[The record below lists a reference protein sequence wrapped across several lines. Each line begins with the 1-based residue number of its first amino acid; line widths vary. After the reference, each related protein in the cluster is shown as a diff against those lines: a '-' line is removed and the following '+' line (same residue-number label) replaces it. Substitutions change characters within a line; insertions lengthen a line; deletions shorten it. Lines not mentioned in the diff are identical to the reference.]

1 VVGVTTAVGIADGGF
16 FSKSWGWTALAWSA
30 VAAGALI
37 VAERVELGPL
47 DAAALVL
54 AGVVV
59 GLVALSAAWS
69 ETPSQS
75 LEEAER
81 ALIYFSLLLAVFV
94 LVPKRRV
101 PELLAGVVAA
111 SAAIAGYGLWTRLF
125 PGHRLALDPVEGT
138 LLIEPLGYANA
149 LGIVAAIGVVPAI
162 AFAGHARARLGRAL
176 AAGAVVVLLPTLYL
190 TQSRGAWLALGAGA
204 AVALLVETRRLRLL
218 AGALALIP
226 AAVAVWIAS
235 RLPDL
240 RDPAATVDEVA
251 RAGHRLA
258 LAIVLLAL
266 ASAGLVLAATK
277 LQGVPTRV
285 RPSRLVTGVVVAALV
300 ALPVLAV
307 LQLRGHLGDR
317 PSYWRVARS
326 EFESHPIVGSGAGTF
341 ARVWDRAHPAG
352 PGVLDAHSLYLETLG
367 ELGAVGLLVLA
378 AFLVMPLVAAGRAR
392 HSRLVPGATGAY
404 AAYLVHTGLD
414 WDWEM
419 PAATM
424 AGLLCGAAV
433 LVAAREGEPP
443 RPISGRLRVVL
454 LLVAAVVG
462 ALGIAIQV
470 DHGGLASGAVVH
482 YLPR

>member
-1 VVGVTTAVGIADGGF
+1 VG
-16 FSKSWGWTALAWSA
+16 
-30 VAAGALI
+30 
-37 VAERVELGPL
+37 ERIELGRI
-47 DAAALVL
+47 DAVALVL
-54 AGVVV
+54 AGVVA
-59 GLVALSAAWS
+59 GGVALSAAWS

-75 LEEAER
+75 IEEAER
-81 ALIYFSLLLAVFV
+81 ALIYFALLLAVFV

-111 SAAIAGYGLWTRLF
+111 ATAVAAYGLWTRLF
-125 PGHRLALDPVEGT
+125 PGDRLTLDPVEGT

-149 LGIVAAIGVVPAI
+149 LGIVAAIGVLPAI

-176 AAGAVVVLLPTLYL
+176 AASATVVLLPTLYL

-204 AVALLVETRRLRLL
+204 AVALLVETRRLRFL
-218 AGALALIP
+218 AGAVALIP
-226 AAVAVWIAS
+226 AAVAVWVAS

-240 RDPAATVDEVA
+240 RDPAATVDDVA

-266 ASAGLVLAATK
+266 ASAGLVLAASRF
-277 LQGVPTRV
+277 GAMPARV
-285 RPSRLVTGVVVAALV
+285 RPSRLVTGVIVAALV
-300 ALPVLAV
+300 ALPVLAA

-317 PSYWRVARS
+317 PSYWRAAWS
-326 EFESHPIVGSGAGTF
+326 EFESHPVVGSGAGTF
-341 ARVWDRAHPAG
+341 ASVWDHAHPRG
-352 PGVLDAHSLYLETLG
+352 PGVLDAHSLYLETIG
-367 ELGAVGLLVLA
+367 ELGVIGLLVLA
-378 AFLVMPLVAAGRAR
+378 SFLVLPLLGAVRAR
-392 HSRLVPGATGAY
+392 PSRLVPGATGAY

-433 LVAAREGEPP
+433 LVAARDGEPP

-454 LLVAAVVG
+454 LVVAGVVA
-462 ALGIAIQV
+462 ALGIAVQV
-470 DHGGLASGAVVH
+470 DHGGLASGAVLH
-482 YLPR
+482 YGPR